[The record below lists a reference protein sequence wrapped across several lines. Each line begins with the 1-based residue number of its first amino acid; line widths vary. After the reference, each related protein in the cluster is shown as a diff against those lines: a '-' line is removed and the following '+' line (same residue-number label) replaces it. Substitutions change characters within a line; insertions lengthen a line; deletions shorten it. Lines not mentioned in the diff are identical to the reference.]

1 MSDPTTSSQAD
12 LETSL
17 DFVNTFGLSHGR
29 HFDDFGTTRQAIDW
43 LHERTGLNP
52 ALVADSPA
60 LLARITRA
68 RLAFREVWDA
78 SAEERPAAESAIR
91 EVNRV
96 LRHRSVLELEVAPR
110 DTAGHGLRLA
120 SHFTGDEVDCALAE
134 LADPL
139 VRAVGSPDAMRA
151 RICADDGCR
160 WVFFD
165 NSRTHRRRWCD
176 MASCGNRAKAAR
188 HRARAKAGA
197 TVATGEVGG
206 SAPDQ
211 APD

>member
-1 MSDPTTSSQAD
+1 MSDLTTTSQAD

-17 DFVNTFGLSHGR
+17 DFVNTFGLSNGR
-29 HFDDFGTTRQAIDW
+29 QFDHFGTTRQAIDW
-43 LHERTGLNP
+43 LHERTGLNA

-60 LLARITRA
+60 LLARIARA

-78 SAEERPAAESAIR
+78 SAEGRPAAEAAVR

-96 LRHRSVLELEVAPR
+96 LRHRSVLELEASSD
-110 DTAGHGLRLA
+110 DTIGHGLRLA

-134 LADPL
+134 LAEPL
-139 VRAVGSPDAMRA
+139 VRAVGGADAQKA

-160 WVFFD
+160 WVFYD

-188 HRARAKAGA
+188 HRARAKASQLDRFA
-197 TVATGEVGG
+197 
-206 SAPDQ
+206 APVPP
-211 APD
+211 PD

>member
-1 MSDPTTSSQAD
+1 MSDSSGTSKAD

-17 DFVNTFGLSHGR
+17 DFVNTFGLSSGR
-29 HFDDFGTTRQAIDW
+29 QFDDFGSTRAAIDW
-43 LHERTGLNP
+43 LDERTGLNP
-52 ALVADSPA
+52 SLVAESPA
-60 LLARITRA
+60 LLARISRA
-68 RLAFREVWDA
+68 RLAFRELWDA
-78 SAEERPAAESAIR
+78 SAEGRPASESAIR

-96 LRHRSVLELEVAPR
+96 LRHRSVLELASD

-139 VRAVGSPDAMRA
+139 VRAVGSADAQKA

-160 WVFFD
+160 WVFYD
-165 NSRTHRRRWCD
+165 DSRTHRRRWCD

-188 HRARAKAGA
+188 HRARAKASQVDPA
-197 TVATGEVGG
+197 
-206 SAPDQ
+206 APLLP
-211 APD
+211 PD